1 MVSLLLLLR
10 NSFYC
15 LLLSLLVLF
24 SSQAEKGYRIEA
36 HRTYE
41 KIEIDGYFSEPDWQL
56 VQPVGDFIQV
66 EPNPG
71 ESSTQETE
79 VRILYDDKHLY
90 FGFTCFDT
98 DISKLVAN
106 EMRRDARNLHEND
119 NVFLILDTYNDRRS
133 GFAFRF
139 NALSGIQDTA
149 ITNNGDSF
157 NRDWDVVVACRSR
170 IEQDRWLCEIAIPFS
185 QLRFKKNDQMS
196 WGINLAR
203 KLSRNEEES
212 TWVPVPS
219 SYGGRAKYRT
229 ENLGQLFGLENISP
243 SRNLELL
250 PYILPG
256 LSRIDGNVE
265 MERKVGLD
273 FKYGITSN
281 LTTDLTMNTDFAQV
295 EADEEQV
302 NLTRFSLFFPE
313 KRPFFLEGA
322 GLFDVGIPR
331 TSYRRPPPLLLF
343 YSRRIGIEGGNAIP
357 ILAGGK
363 ITGKSGPYGVG
374 LLNAQT
380 LKFDEA
386 TEKNLGNDEE
396 ALVVPATNFSVM
408 RLTRDISSGSNI
420 GLIAINKQNGEST
433 NRTGGLDFSYRP
445 NDKTKVRGMWAMTAD
460 PASPD
465 KPEQQDGQAWYLGS
479 GWRGDLFQVDGSV
492 ANISQ
497 NFNPEVGFVRQT
509 GIRRLTGDV
518 DFTPWVRKFGIR
530 RIWMG
535 PEVDLILNQDN
546 RLETRNLSFG
556 GRVEGTRGGWSGFQV
571 QNATEVLADS
581 FEIRKDVI
589 IPEGQYHFTDFRAM
603 IDMPESRMFSGGIGG
618 NLGQFYNG
626 SRYGARI
633 DVNIKT
639 DGHFIL
645 ESEYQFNRI
654 DLPAGAFNASI
665 ISSRIVY
672 AVTTTLFAKLF
683 AQWNSESNVSSYN
696 FLLNWIYRP
705 GSDVYL
711 VLNQTVTP
719 KDDNTRSLESTLL
732 TKFTYWWSR

>member
-1 MVSLLLLLR
+1 MVSLLLR
-10 NSFYC
+10 HSVC
-15 LLLSLLVLF
+15 WLLLSLPALF
-24 SSQAEKGYRIEA
+24 AARAEQDYRMEA

-41 KIEIDGYFSEPDWQL
+41 KVEIDGYFNEPDWQL
-56 VQPVGDFIQV
+56 VQPVGDFMQV

-71 ESSTQETE
+71 EPSTQETE
-79 VRILYDDKHLY
+79 VRVLYDDKHLY

-149 ITNNGDSF
+149 ITNSGDSF
-157 NRDWDVVVACRSR
+157 NRDWDVVVECRSR

-185 QLRFKKNDQMS
+185 QLRFKKSDQMS

-229 ENLGQLFGLENISP
+229 ENLGRLFGLENISP

-256 LSRIDGNVE
+256 LSLIDGNVE
-265 MERKVGLD
+265 MERKIGLD
-273 FKYGITSN
+273 LKYGVTSN
-281 LTTDLTMNTDFAQV
+281 LTTDLTINTDFAQV

-331 TSYRRPPPLLLF
+331 SSYRRPPPLLLF
-343 YSRRIGIEGGNAIP
+343 YSRRIGIEDGNAIP

-380 LKFDEA
+380 LKFDETA
-386 TEKNLGNDEE
+386 ERSLEDHDE
-396 ALVVPATNFSVM
+396 ALVVPATNFSIM

-420 GLIAINKQNGEST
+420 GLIAINKQNGESA
-433 NRTGGLDFSYRP
+433 NRTGGLDFAYRP
-445 NDKTKVRGMWAMTAD
+445 NDKTQVRGMWAMTAD

-465 KPEQQDGQAWYLGS
+465 EPEQQTGQAWYLGS
-479 GWRGDLFQVDGSV
+479 GWRGDLFQIDGSV
-492 ANISQ
+492 ADISQ
-497 NFNPEVGFVRQT
+497 NFNPEVGFVRQK
-509 GIRRLTGDV
+509 GIRRLTGEI

-530 RIWMG
+530 RVWMG

-546 RLETRNLSFG
+546 QLATRNLSFG
-556 GRVEGTRGGWSGFQV
+556 GRIELTKGGWSGFQV
-571 QNATEVLADS
+571 QNATEVLADP
-581 FEIRKDVI
+581 FEIREGVI
-589 IPEGQYHFTDFRAM
+589 IPEGQYNFTDFRAM
-603 IDMPESRMFSGGIGG
+603 IDMPESRMISGGIGG
-618 NLGQFYNG
+618 NLGQFYSG
-626 SRYGARI
+626 SRYGAGI

-645 ESEYQFNRI
+645 ESQYQFNRI
-654 DLPAGAFNASI
+654 NLPAGAFNASI

-672 AVTTTLFAKLF
+672 SVTTTLFAKLF

-696 FLLNWIYRP
+696 CLLNWIYRP
-705 GSDVYL
+705 GSDFYL
-711 VLNQTVTP
+711 VFNQTVIP